1 MNFDLSEGERR
12 LQDEAGRLA
21 GDIAKD
27 GFTGEADAPRTRDLL
42 GRLLPGLGA
51 AGYLE
56 GLLDAPASRPHAGA
70 VARLVAGMEIAARS
84 PALYLALAADLDLF
98 GWLVARFFQGEER
111 ERILAPLAA
120 GKMTGCV
127 ALHEH
132 AGNFDGGHVAL
143 EGAARVDDRLL
154 SGRKCHVVLAPAAD
168 LLAVVGKDG
177 GEGALF
183 LVEAGQEGVRIG
195 PALRTAGFGSL
206 PVADVSL
213 EGCLVGR
220 GRVAKAGDGAALAA
234 LVAERENLVLST
246 AAVGVMQ
253 RAFDAARAF
262 ADEAEGGRRPAM
274 AYQENR
280 FRLAEMFTLLRTSRL
295 MLDRAAWMLQENQP
309 QASTV
314 NACAKVFVTESA
326 EQVASIALRVMGKA
340 GTLMGNRAEES
351 LRDSKFTQAAGQSC
365 EALRMLVADDC
376 LAQV

>member
-1 MNFDLSEGERR
+1 VNFDLAEGEKR
-12 LQDEAGRLA
+12 LQAEAGRLA
-21 GDIAKD
+21 GELAKA
-27 GFTGEADAPRTRDLL
+27 GLPGEADALRMRDLL
-42 GRLLPGLGA
+42 GRLVPGLAA

-56 GLLDAPASRPHAGA
+56 GLLDPQASKPHAGVLARA
-70 VARLVAGMEIAARS
+70 VAGEEIAKRS

-98 GWLVARFFQGEER
+98 GWLVARLFQGEER
-111 ERILAPLAA
+111 EAILAPLAA
-120 GKMTGCV
+120 GKLAGCV

-143 EGAARVDDRLL
+143 EAQVRGDDRLL
-154 SGRKCHVVLAPAAD
+154 SGTKCQVFLAPEAD
-168 LLAVVGKDG
+168 RIAVVGKDG

-206 PVADVSL
+206 PIADVSL
-213 EGCLVGR
+213 EGCLVGPR
-220 GRVAKAGDGAALAA
+220 RVARAGAGLAA
-234 LVAERENLVLST
+234 LVAQRENLVLST

-253 RAFDAARAF
+253 RAFDAARAL
-262 ADEAEGGRRPAM
+262 ADGAESGRRPAM

-295 MLDRAAWMLQENQP
+295 MLHRAAWMLQENQP

-314 NACAKVFVTESA
+314 GACTKVFLTESA

-340 GTLMGNRAEES
+340 GNLMGNRAEES

-365 EALRMLVADDC
+365 EALRMVIADDC